1 MPTKY
6 FICIYLYQ
14 PSVGPLQRV
23 AEALRLAAKLL
34 GLRREASPSAEANSM
49 GFFIL
54 IYEE

>member
-14 PSVGPLQRV
+14 PSAGVLQRV
-23 AEALRLAAKLL
+23 AKALRLAAKLL